1 MKEQALK
8 IAVIGGFGHIGS
20 VLDEI
25 QNDPYAEMTAC
36 APVYEGEDITA
47 VAAHRA
53 CGQTQRYSDYRRL
66 LDAIRPDVAV
76 IGTRLGLIADVAVDA
91 ARRGCHLI
99 CEKPIALSLNSLER
113 LYQAVT
119 EYKVNLT
126 AMLSMKNRA
135 AFRTARSLYHS
146 GLLGRAVVLNIR
158 KSYKWNGRPRW
169 FGDRRCYGDTLGWVG
184 VHALSI
190 IRFVTGASC
199 IALAAAQANRHHPDY
214 PDCQDQAVVLAELD
228 DGAYATI
235 SIDLCRPSDAAT
247 WGDDWL
253 RLVGT
258 KAALQAN
265 ASRHTC
271 SVLKAGDADCS
282 DITLESDGAI
292 YREFLDT
299 VRTQQVDVAL
309 RNESCRL
316 AYECLAA
323 RQAAEQRQWVRLE
336 SKFE

>member
-1 MKEQALK
+1 MKDQVLN
-8 IAVIGGFGHIGS
+8 IAILGGFGHIGS

-25 QNDPYAEMTAC
+25 QNDPYAKIAAC
-36 APVYEGEDITA
+36 VPVYEGEDITA

-53 CGQTQRYSDYRRL
+53 CGQAQRYSDYRRL
-66 LDAIRPDVAV
+66 LDAIRPDVAI
-76 IGTRLGLIADVAVDA
+76 IGTRLDLITDVAVDA
-91 ARRGCHLI
+91 ARCGCHLI
-99 CEKPIALSLNSLER
+99 CEKPIALSLDSLER
-113 LYQAVT
+113 LYQTVM
-119 EYKVNLT
+119 EHKVNLT
-126 AMLSMKNRA
+126 AMLSMKNKA
-135 AFRTARSLYHS
+135 AFRTARSIYHS

-169 FGDRRCYGDTLGWVG
+169 FGDRRYYGDTLGWVG
-184 VHALSI
+184 IHALSV
-190 IRFVTGASC
+190 IRFVTGAAC

-214 PDCQDQAVVLAELD
+214 PDCQDQGVVLAELD

-253 RLVGT
+253 RLVGAE
-258 KAALQAN
+258 AALQAN
-265 ASRHTC
+265 ASRRTC
-271 SVLKAGDADCS
+271 SVLKAGDADY
-282 DITLESDGAI
+282 DDMILESDGAI

-299 VRTQQVDVAL
+299 VRTQRMDIAL
-309 RNESCRL
+309 CNESFRL
-316 AYECLAA
+316 TYECLAA